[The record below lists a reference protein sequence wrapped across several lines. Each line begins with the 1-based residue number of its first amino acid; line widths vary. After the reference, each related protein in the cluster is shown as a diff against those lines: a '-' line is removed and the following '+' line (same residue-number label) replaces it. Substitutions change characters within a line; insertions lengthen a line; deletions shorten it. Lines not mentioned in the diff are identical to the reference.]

1 MPLGLIARLRRYRR
15 PAVVMAA
22 GLIAAQAL
30 LAGLAGA
37 QAALVLT
44 PDLLTPDLLTSSLA
58 DFAVICHGD
67 GGADSD
73 RGTVPDPA
81 KSRHPCCMSCTA
93 GVPPATL
100 PAQQMV
106 ARADRGG
113 VLKSPALR
121 ATSILI
127 APRAVR
133 AGPSQAPPS
142 LA

>member
-22 GLIAAQAL
+22 GLIAAQAF

-37 QAALVLT
+37 QAALVLA
-44 PDLLTPDLLTSSLA
+44 PVLSTSSLA
-58 DFAVICHGD
+58 DFAVICHGN

-73 RGTVPDPA
+73 HGAVPDPA
-81 KSRHPCCMSCTA
+81 KSRHPCCMFCAA
-93 GVPPATL
+93 GTPPATL

-113 VLKSPALR
+113 VVKSPTLR